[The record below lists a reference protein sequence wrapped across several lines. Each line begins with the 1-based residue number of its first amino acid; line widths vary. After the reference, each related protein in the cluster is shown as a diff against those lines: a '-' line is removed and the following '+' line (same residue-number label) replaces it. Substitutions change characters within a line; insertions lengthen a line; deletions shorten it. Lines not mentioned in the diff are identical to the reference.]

1 MACSACNIVVL
12 LWWYIFALYSHLWP
26 LYCVQTGFND
36 LHFSLDT
43 AEYLYTYACVIVSI
57 DTGRVSGHLWFGG
70 ELLVICVSVGG
81 DLYLSLS
88 IVICIQTYIWCFQK
102 YTVQELNFM
111 RLLLVMNH
119 HRPRTGAFF
128 FSVVF
133 EVSTSLLY
141 HVFSVNM
148 GENKEIVNGFV
159 SLNIKLATLGEMC
172 A

>member
-26 LYCVQTGFND
+26 LYCVKTGFND

-88 IVICIQTYIWCFQK
+88 IVICIRITTLDYTKAADFCSYSNWVICMNFKCVPVYASVGNVRSRIYIENI
-102 YTVQELNFM
+102 ELQIC
-111 RLLLVMNH
+111 
-119 HRPRTGAFF
+119 T
-128 FSVVF
+128 
-133 EVSTSLLY
+133 
-141 HVFSVNM
+141 
-148 GENKEIVNGFV
+148 
-159 SLNIKLATLGEMC
+159 
-172 A
+172 